1 MVLAFRLHQLASG
14 GKSDLI
20 SFFLDFTAALQV
32 NIEYVKLSK
41 EGEQLDCIFYQH

>member
-1 MVLAFRLHQLASG
+1 MVFAFRLHTLASG

-32 NIEYVKLSK
+32 NTELGYPRKANS
-41 EGEQLDCIFYQH
+41 